1 MPTFRSAEVTEVLS
15 RRTGLQRLAVRMADG
30 GEARAYALTELTG
43 DARVGDTVIC
53 NTTAVERSL
62 GTGGWHVVHWNTTR
76 SELVAPGPDHIMKLR
91 YTSLQADIG
100 SSELLHPEAADR
112 ELAGTPVIV
121 CTLHSQVAAVAVGFA
136 HGAPGRRLA
145 YVMTDGAALP
155 LALSDLVA
163 DLMQR
168 KLLVGSVTAGHA
180 FGGDLEAVTPASA
193 LGLAAH
199 VLDADAIVLA
209 MGPGVV
215 GTGTSLGTT
224 ALEAAGLLDLAERRG
239 GRPVLC
245 VRASEGDERGRHQ
258 GVSHHVRTVVEL
270 CRCRPTAPAVPAE
283 VSELTG
289 LEVVPAPTSP
299 PAAALLDA
307 AELTVT
313 TMGRGPDEDPV
324 FFEAATAA
332 GAVAAADGC
341 LTTNRLKRTGCRRAR
356 PSVGAWTSSP
366 ANSLLCPCWNSTLG
380 P

>member
-193 LGLAAH
+193 SGWRPTSWMPMRSCSQWGRVSSVQVRPSAPRPSRLPGCSTSRNDGGVGLCCVCGPPRATN
-199 VLDADAIVLA
+199 VADTRASR
-209 MGPGVV
+209 
-215 GTGTSLGTT
+215 TTS
-224 ALEAAGLLDLAERRG
+224 APSWNSAAAGRPHPRCPRR
-239 GRPVLC
+239 C
-245 VRASEGDERGRHQ
+245 
-258 GVSHHVRTVVEL
+258 
-270 CRCRPTAPAVPAE
+270 
-283 VSELTG
+283 
-289 LEVVPAPTSP
+289 
-299 PAAALLDA
+299 
-307 AELTVT
+307 
-313 TMGRGPDEDPV
+313 
-324 FFEAATAA
+324 
-332 GAVAAADGC
+332 
-341 LTTNRLKRTGCRRAR
+341 
-356 PSVGAWTSSP
+356 PS
-366 ANSLLCPCWNSTLG
+366 
-380 P
+380 